1 MMISAFNNFALLI
14 LFFFL
19 FACDSGIDNSEE
31 RVLARVFDE
40 YLYESDITGIIP
52 ENTTVR
58 DSIEIVRNYI
68 DNWIQQRLVLTKAM
82 NNLTPEQMNFD
93 KQLEEYRKS
102 LIIYEYETKLI
113 KHKLDTIVTDQDVEE
128 YYDQFQSN
136 FELKDNIVK
145 CLFVKIE
152 SDSRYRNIIKRLLRS
167 DKEED
172 KIKLEAYC
180 RDHAANFFLD
190 DQSWLLFDDLLKEI
204 PIKTYNQE
212 AYLQNHR
219 YIEIGQ
225 SHYVYMV
232 LFKDFKIKESL
243 SPLSFERDNIR
254 NIIINKRKVELIKNM
269 EKEAMMNAV
278 ENNDFEIY

>member
-1 MMISAFNNFALLI
+1 MIPALKNFVLLV

-19 FACDSGIDNSEE
+19 FSCESGIDNSDD

-40 YLYESDITGIIP
+40 YLNESDITGIVP
-52 ENTTVR
+52 ANSSVR

-68 DNWIQQRLVLTKAM
+68 DNWIQQRLVLKKAM

-113 KHKLDTIVTDQDVEE
+113 EHKLDTIVTDKDIEE
-128 YYDQFQSN
+128 YYNNFKSN

-145 CLFVKIE
+145 VLFVKIE
-152 SDSRYRNIIKRLLRS
+152 SDSRYRNIIKRLLPS
-167 DKEED
+167 EEEDD

-180 RDHAANFFLD
+180 REHASNYFLD

-219 YIEIGQ
+219 YIEITQ
-225 SHYVYMV
+225 YPFIYMV

-243 SPLSFERDNIR
+243 SPLSFERENIR

-269 EKEAMMNAV
+269 EKEAMMKAV
-278 ENNDFEIY
+278 DNNDFEIY